1 VKSVTSNQRESTR
14 DIILRT
20 IKQSPQSSVEELAE
34 AVDVSPVT
42 VRHHLNGLQ
51 AEGLIES
58 ETVRRK
64 VGRPYFV
71 YSISE
76 KGQELFP
83 KRYVRLTS
91 RLLGELKNRLP
102 PDVLR
107 DIMQGVVQAVIADHE
122 GEFEHLPLEER
133 LNYLIELLAEEGFL
147 ADWQKAENGY
157 TIIEYSC
164 PYLSV
169 GQKHM
174 EVCTFD
180 KELML
185 QVIQAPIT
193 QHSCMLEGADC
204 CEFSIAA

>member
-1 VKSVTSNQRESTR
+1 MKSVTSNQPESTR

-58 ETVRRK
+58 ESVRRK

-91 RLLGELKNRLP
+91 RLLEELKNRLP
-102 PDVLR
+102 SEMIR
-107 DIMQGVVQAVIADHE
+107 EIMQGVVQNVIADHQ
-122 GEFEHLPLEER
+122 GQYEHLPLEKR
-133 LNYLIELLAEEGFL
+133 LDYLIELLGEEGFL
-147 ADWQKAENGY
+147 AHWQKNDDGY

-169 GQKHM
+169 GQKHT

-185 QVIQAPIT
+185 QVIQAPVT

-204 CEFSIAA
+204 CEFSISA

>member
-1 VKSVTSNQRESTR
+1 MKSVTSNQQESTR

-58 ETVRRK
+58 ESVRRK
-64 VGRPYFV
+64 VGRPYYV

-91 RLLGELKNRLP
+91 RLFDELKNRLP
-102 PDVLR
+102 PETLR
-107 DIMQGVVQAVIADHE
+107 EIMQGVVQKVIADHE
-122 GEFEHLPLEER
+122 GQFEHLPLEKR
-133 LNYLIELLAEEGFL
+133 LDYLIALLGEEGFL
-147 ADWQKAENGY
+147 AHWQKNDDGY
-157 TIIEYSC
+157 TIVEYSC

-169 GQKHM
+169 GQKHT

>member
-14 DIILRT
+14 EIILRT
-20 IKQSPQSSVEELAE
+20 IKQSPQCSVEELAE
-34 AVDVSPVT
+34 AVEISPVT

-51 AEGLIES
+51 AEGLIENES
-58 ETVRRK
+58 VRRK

-71 YSISE
+71 YSISD

-91 RLLGELKNRLP
+91 RLFDELKNRLP
-102 PDVLR
+102 VEMVR
-107 DIMQGVVQAVIADHE
+107 DIMLGVVQGVIADHQ
-122 GEFEHLPLEER
+122 GEFEHLPLEAR
-133 LNYLIELLAEEGFL
+133 LTYLMELLAEEGFL
-147 ADWQKAENGY
+147 ADWQKDENGY

-180 KELML
+180 KELMV
-185 QVIQAPIT
+185 QVIQAPVT

>member
-1 VKSVTSNQRESTR
+1 VKSVTSNQQESTR
-14 DIILRT
+14 EIILRT

-51 AEGLIES
+51 ADGLIES
-58 ETVRRK
+58 ESVRRK

-102 PDVLR
+102 AEVLR
-107 DIMQGVVQAVIADHE
+107 DIMQGVVQSVIADHE

>member
-20 IKQSPQSSVEELAE
+20 IKQSPQSSVDELAE
-34 AVDVSPVT
+34 AVDISPVT

-102 PDVLR
+102 PEVLR
-107 DIMQGVVQAVIADHE
+107 DIMEGVVQGVIADHE
-122 GEFEHLPLEER
+122 GEFEHLPLEGR
-133 LNYLIELLAEEGFL
+133 LNYLVELLAEEGFL

-185 QVIQAPIT
+185 QVIQAPVT